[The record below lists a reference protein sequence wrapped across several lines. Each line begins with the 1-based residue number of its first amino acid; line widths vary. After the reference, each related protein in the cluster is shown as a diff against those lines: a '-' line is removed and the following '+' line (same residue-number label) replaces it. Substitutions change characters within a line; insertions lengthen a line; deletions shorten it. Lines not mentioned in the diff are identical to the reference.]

1 MRITLIGAGN
11 VATHLGKALQ
21 QAGHEMVQV
30 WSRTQHSAHVLAG
43 MLHCD
48 EAFSDEAVLAP
59 SDCFIISV
67 KDDVLESVAR
77 SFITQHPQA
86 LWLHTAGSMPLTVLA
101 DKGAQ
106 HIGVLY
112 PMQTFSKQ
120 KAVDFKQIPLFIES
134 PTSIDVLQ
142 HLADSVSSK
151 VYILDSE
158 GRKHLHLAAVFAC
171 NFVNHCYALS
181 AKVLDEVGV
190 PFDVMLP
197 LIDEAADK
205 VHHLTP
211 LDAQTGPAIRGDML
225 VMNRHADLLKDER
238 MRKIYRLLSES
249 IAKTK

>member
-1 MRITLIGAGN
+1 M
-11 VATHLGKALQ
+11 ATHLGKALQ
-21 QAGHEMVQV
+21 QAGHELVQV
-30 WSRTQHSAHVLAG
+30 WSRTQRSAHVLAG

-48 EAFSDEAVLAP
+48 EAFSAEAVLAP

-77 SFITQHPQA
+77 SFIPQHPQA

-101 DKGAQ
+101 DKSAQ

-134 PTSIDVLQ
+134 PTSFDVLQ
-142 HLADSVSSK
+142 HLADSISSK

-205 VHHLTP
+205 VHYLSP
-211 LDAQTGPAIRGDML
+211 LDAQTGPAIRGDQL
-225 VMNRHADLLKDER
+225 VMNRHVDLLKDER
-238 MRKIYRLLSES
+238 MREIYRLLSES

>member
-1 MRITLIGAGN
+1 M
-11 VATHLGKALQ
+11 ATHLGKALQ
-21 QAGHEMVQV
+21 HAGYEMVQV

-43 MLHCD
+43 MLHCN
-48 EAFSDEAVLAP
+48 EAFSDEAFLAP

-77 SFITQHPQA
+77 SFIPQHPQA

-101 DKGAQ
+101 DKSAQ

-134 PTSIDVLQ
+134 PTSFDVLQ
-142 HLADSVSSK
+142 HLADSISSK

-205 VHHLTP
+205 VHYLSP
-211 LDAQTGPAIRGDML
+211 LDAQTGPAIRGDQL
-225 VMNRHADLLKDER
+225 VMNRHVDLLKDER
-238 MRKIYRLLSES
+238 MREIYRLLSES